1 MLKGKTLDDY
11 GVNVTKVFKDS
22 YSYVTQQN
30 TKVSSFG
37 WATND
42 DSMPSGLNNA
52 FYAASQA
59 LFSSDDVDGQ
69 LAELDAAWDSATK

>member
-1 MLKGKTLDDY
+1 
-11 GVNVTKVFKDS
+11 
-22 YSYVTQQN
+22 
-30 TKVSSFG
+30 
-37 WATND
+37 
-42 DSMPSGLNNA
+42 MPSGLNNA